1 MKTFVTGNSRGIGLA
16 VTEKLSSEGFEIVG
30 GCRSDGFDIEKN
42 FSHVV
47 DSIGDCDIFIN
58 NAYEFTE
65 KHSVSRQCFY
75 PAPAVDSMLIRMD
88 LREDAFLFSQQ
99 VRNLIRK
106 IFTQRRK
113 QIGSLAKKEE
123 PSIGRIIFAWL
134 DSIEQPYNSRPEQ
147 ISVEQWKKLG
157 ELLPGDY

>member
-1 MKTFVTGNSRGIGLA
+1 MMQKEAVERIWANSGTKEYHA
-16 VTEKLSSEGFEIVG
+16 LS
-30 GCRSDGFDIEKN
+30 
-42 FSHVV
+42 
-47 DSIGDCDIFIN
+47 IFIN

-147 ISVEQWKKLG
+147 IRVEQWKKLG